1 MAYACR
7 YYYYHN
13 SGLQQQ
19 YVLYGQDS
27 LKAEPVC
34 LLDPNTLSEDGT
46 VALKDA
52 TFSDNGLLM
61 AYSLSSG
68 GSDWATIKVGVVI
81 ALCLC
86 ASQHQHLL
94 VKMNEAYRGCS
105 SLEKTLQ
112 FCTCMASAVC
122 LCRSGLAC
130 LLPCLPV

>member
-1 MAYACR
+1 MLSETQSAAGQNLQSRTASVKGELHYHR

-34 LLDPNTLSEDGT
+34 LLDPNTLSDDGT

-52 TFSDNGLLM
+52 TFSDNGQLM

-68 GSDWATIKVGVVI
+68 GSDWASIKVWYWP
-81 ALCLC
+81 
-86 ASQHQHLL
+86 H
-94 VKMNEAYRGCS
+94 AYR
-105 SLEKTLQ
+105 
-112 FCTCMASAVC
+112 
-122 LCRSGLAC
+122 
-130 LLPCLPV
+130 LLLTALFDKHRA